1 MNKNWNIRKSTN
13 NDAENILDCRRR
25 CFPDE
30 DIEKQQLIY
39 WEYEFIHN
47 YAGQAQNFVAED
59 NKRII
64 GFYGVIPQNFI
75 YNDEHHSGA
84 IVVDVMTDPDYR
96 KQGLFVALGKYA
108 IDYCTN
114 NTDFE
119 FATGYTVR
127 PDVMP
132 GHLKVG
138 WKVKLKINTWI
149 MPLSIKE
156 LIDKQIP
163 LSNHFPGLS
172 SLISYI
178 FSPVFRMRS
187 RLLLSTNI
195 KHTIKRLSKCDKFLF
210 DSFWTKFKKSP
221 LENCLIQERT
231 SAYLSWRY
239 DQNPSRDYTYHVALD
254 EKNEIMGFVVSR
266 TSYLLGVK
274 TMIVVDALF
283 LPGIKRSTVKSLL
296 LDVRDLALKEKCSMC
311 ATMVNQPNLI
321 FPTPWFFGFIR
332 SPYQFNFIIHGL
344 KKDTIINNPDLGV
357 HLMWGDTDDI

>member
-96 KQGLFVALGKYA
+96 KQGLFVALGEYA
-108 IDYCTN
+108 IDCCIN
-114 NTDFE
+114 HTDVE

-132 GHLKVG
+132 GHIKVG
-138 WKVKLKINTWI
+138 WKLKLKINTWI
-149 MPLSIKE
+149 MPLSVKE
-156 LIDKQIP
+156 LIAKQFSFTNQ
-163 LSNHFPGLS
+163 LPGLS
-172 SLISYI
+172 SFISYI
-178 FSPVFRMRS
+178 FSPGFRMMS
-187 RLLLSTNI
+187 RLLLSTDS
-195 KHTIKRLSKCDKFLF
+195 KHKIKRLCKCDKPPF
-210 DSFWTKFKKSP
+210 DSFWTKFKSSP
-221 LENCLIQERT
+221 PKNCLIQERT

-239 DQNPSRDYTYHVALD
+239 DQNPCRDYTYHIALD

-266 TSYLLGVK
+266 ASYLLDVK
-274 TMIVVDALF
+274 TMIIVDALF
-283 LPGIKRSTVKSLL
+283 LPDIKRSAIKSLL
-296 LDVRDLALKEKCSMC
+296 LDVRDLALKGRCSMC
-311 ATMVNQPNLI
+311 AMMVNQPSI
-321 FPTPWFFGFIR
+321 VFPVPWHFGFIR
-332 SPYQFNFIIHGL
+332 SPYQFNFITREL
-344 KKDTIINNPDLGV
+344 KEGAIINNSDLNV
-357 HLMWGDTDDI
+357 HLMWGDTDDV